1 MAHSDAGRIH
11 RLLKKSSSVRE
22 EPDPAGWS
30 RYKEQLVKFGPRLW
44 DHPTSAVW
52 EVWKRLPPWRQFGSF
67 HLRCALDLYPRPHY
81 AFGVQQAALL
91 ARRLGRSAVA
101 VVELGVAGGAGL
113 LQLEQLAGLAAS
125 ATGVDVVV
133 FGFDRT
139 VGLPAP
145 RDSRDLPYHWKSGFF
160 EMDLEVL
167 ERRLVR
173 ARLIKG
179 ELRDT
184 VPEFIQDKARPPI
197 GFVAV
202 DVDLYSSTADG
213 LALLAGTAAGLLPRV
228 WCYFDDIVGEDW
240 VLHNE
245 YVGELRAI
253 KEFNELHKSMKL
265 LPVFG
270 LSSKRPRQAAWC
282 ESMFALHRFDHP
294 DYDRYIGPANAR
306 SQLFLKD

>member
-1 MAHSDAGRIH
+1 MAHRDRERTS
-11 RLLKKSSSVRE
+11 RLWNKSSFVRE
-22 EPDPAGWS
+22 EQDPANWS
-30 RYKEQLVKFGPRLW
+30 RHKEELVKFGPRVW
-44 DHPTSAVW
+44 DHPTSVLW
-52 EVWKRLPPWRQFGSF
+52 EIWKRLPPRRYFGSF
-67 HLRCALDLYPRPHY
+67 HLRCALDVYPRPHY
-81 AFGVQQAALL
+81 AYGVQQAALL
-91 ARRLGRSAVA
+91 ARRLGHSAVS

-125 ATGVDVVV
+125 ATGVDVDVV
-133 FGFDRT
+133 GFDRA

-160 EMDLEVL
+160 EMDPETL

-179 ELRDT
+179 ELSET
-184 VPEFIQDKARPPI
+184 VPQFLQEESGPPI
-197 GFVAV
+197 GFVSV
-202 DVDLYSSTADG
+202 DVDLYSSTVDG
-213 LALLAGTAAGLLPRV
+213 LALLAGPVASVLPRV

-240 VLHNE
+240 VIHND

-253 KEFNELHKSMKL
+253 KEFNESDQSKKL

-270 LSSKRPRQAAWC
+270 LSNKRPRQAAWC

-294 DYDRYIGPANAR
+294 DYDKYIGPTSGR
-306 SQLFLKD
+306 SQLPLKD